1 MSNIKQNGV
10 EVSAETLTDLSQ
22 KIDTLSDQVAFLIEE
37 ARQQRRQRQEWE
49 ELKADLTP
57 IATDAFQLSI
67 QQLDEIEQYV
77 QAEDILHLFK
87 RLLRNTRNLEGMLD
101 QIESLT
107 ELGGDIA
114 PLTRTAFMTMMTR
127 LDEMERKGYFM
138 FLRGGMDIFD
148 QIADSF
154 NEEDVS
160 QLSQNVV
167 LILNTIKEMTQPE
180 IMQFMRRTVAI
191 ANDTELPSDV
201 SLLGI
206 IRQLNDPAVKRGL
219 SKTLTVLKSVS
230 EPSSKK

>member
-1 MSNIKQNGV
+1 MIKTYENEVG
-10 EVSAETLTDLSQ
+10 VSAETITQLSQ

-37 ARQQRRQRQEWE
+37 ARQQRRQRQEWA

-67 QQLDEIEQYV
+67 RQLDEIEQYV

-107 ELGGDIA
+107 ELGSDIA

-138 FLRGGMDIFD
+138 FLRGGMEMFD
-148 QIADSF
+148 NIADSF
-154 NEEDVS
+154 TEEDVR
-160 QLSQNVV
+160 QLSQNIV

-180 IMQFMRRTVAI
+180 IMQFMQRTAEVAH
-191 ANDTELPSDV
+191 DTELPNDV
-201 SLLGI
+201 SLRSI
-206 IRQLNDPAVKRGL
+206 FRQLNDPAVKRGL
-219 SKTLTVLKSVS
+219 SKTLAVLKSVS
-230 EPSSKK
+230 EPVKPK